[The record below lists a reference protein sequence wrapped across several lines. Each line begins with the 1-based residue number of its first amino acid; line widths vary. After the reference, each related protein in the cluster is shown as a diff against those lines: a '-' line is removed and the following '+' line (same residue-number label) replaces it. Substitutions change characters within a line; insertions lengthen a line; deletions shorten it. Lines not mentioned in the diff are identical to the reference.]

1 MVPAMAH
8 PPADEHDRSASSP
21 WRKVGVAAAGGAT
34 IAAGVVLIP
43 LPGPGSLVV
52 LAGLG
57 ILAREFPAAR
67 RTLDRAKGAAITAVE
82 RAKSRRDGSAA
93 E

>member
-1 MVPAMAH
+1 MAAQH
-8 PPADEHDRSASSP
+8 ELPDNETAPNPSSP
-21 WRKVGVAAAGGAT
+21 WRKLGVATAGGAT

-43 LPGPGSLVV
+43 LPGPGTLVV

-57 ILAREFPAAR
+57 ILAQEFPAAR
-67 RTLDRAKGAAITAVE
+67 RTLDRAKGAARNVVD
-82 RAKSRRDGSAA
+82 RARTRREEPGA